1 MSQSLLEYDNNVVT
15 IALCWKKQCH
25 DDAENPLRNS
35 NGNELFKCTFP
46 GCTVTRATNS
56 GGSNLLLHTVEKH
69 MESLK
74 ELYAAHKA
82 GNRGPMVQYVW
93 FISISSSQ
101 EDLRVDEINNFD
113 QPICEFGNEQRSP

>member
-1 MSQSLLEYDNNVVT
+1 MSTSIAQSLREYYNNVV
-15 IALCWKKQCH
+15 IALCWKKCH

-46 GCTVTRATNS
+46 GCTVTRVKNS

-69 MESLK
+69 METLK

-82 GNRGPMVQYVW
+82 GNRVPMAQYV
-93 FISISSSQ
+93 SYVST
-101 EDLRVDEINNFD
+101 VA
-113 QPICEFGNEQRSP
+113 